1 MTGEPRQRTMK
12 HSIPALFLGLVL
24 AACGG
29 EPGTDPAAAGSN
41 GKAAP
46 EAARTVKPMGPVQIG
61 YRMVGAP
68 IVGQPVAIDLEVR
81 SVQGPQEITLSYRI
95 NDATAMQFPEAQ
107 PAEVSLAART
117 DESPS
122 LQQVRVIPLR
132 EGRLYLI
139 VAAEVE
145 TETGTLS
152 TVTAIPIQVGGPAT
166 RVPQQN
172 GTVITD
178 ENGEQV
184 RVMQGER

>member
-1 MTGEPRQRTMK
+1 MK
-12 HSIPALFLGLVL
+12 QTIPALLLVLAL

-29 EPGTDPAAAGSN
+29 DEGTDQATADPA
-41 GKAAP
+41 GKPAP
-46 EAARTVKPMGPVQIG
+46 EAARTVKPMGPVQIN
-61 YRMVGAP
+61 YRIVGTP

-132 EGRLYLI
+132 EGRLYLN
-139 VAAEVE
+139 VAADVE
-145 TETGTLS
+145 TESGTLS
-152 TVTAIPIQVGGPAT
+152 TITAIPIQVGGPAS
-166 RVPQQN
+166 RVPQQS
-172 GTVITD
+172 GTVVTD